1 MAIELTMPAVS
12 PTMETGTLSRWLVKA
27 GDSVRPGDIIAEIE
41 TDKATSEYAAAEAG
55 VIAAILVPEGS
66 EDVLVGTVIATLA
79 PAGTKDAAP
88 APPAPDATVVLPAPP
103 TAPVV
108 APASPVPALAFAND
122 TQDATPLARRLAWAR
137 GVSVAG
143 IAGSGAHGRVTR
155 ADIGL
160 SSLLVFP
167 ANVPAPAAP
176 VPSGPAPDDPPPPGV
191 PVQTVKLSTM
201 RRTIARRLSGSK
213 QTVPHFYLTVRCNLD
228 PLNRLR
234 AELNAALAER
244 DIRLSVN
251 DMLLKVMALAMTAV
265 PDVNVQFGGD
275 VLHRFGRADIA
286 MAVAVEGGLVTPVI
300 RGVGEL
306 SLSAIAQESRALAAK
321 AREGRLLPED
331 YQGGTASISNL
342 GMFGIDDM
350 VPVINPPQALILG
363 VAAGI
368 PQPWNVEGEM
378 QLATIMAATASFDH
392 RAIDGA
398 AAAQFM
404 ARLREL
410 IETPRLILC

>member
-27 GDSVRPGDIIAEIE
+27 GDTVRPGDIIAEIE
-41 TDKATSEYAAAEAG
+41 TDKATSEYVAAEAG

-79 PAGTKDAAP
+79 PVGTTDAAP
-88 APPAPDATVVLPAPP
+88 APPAPVATMAPP
-103 TAPVV
+103 VPV
-108 APASPVPALAFAND
+108 LAFVDD
-122 TQDATPLARRLAWAR
+122 TKDATPLARRLAWAR

-143 IAGSGAHGRVTR
+143 IVGSGAHGRVTR

-160 SSLLVFP
+160 PSLLVFP
-167 ANVPAPAAP
+167 ACVPAAP
-176 VPSGPAPDDPPPPGV
+176 VPPGPAPDHAPPPGV

-201 RRTIARRLSGSK
+201 RRTIARRLSDSR

-251 DMLLKVMALAMTAV
+251 DMLVKVMALAMTAV

-286 MAVAVEGGLVTPVI
+286 MAVAVEGGLATPVI

-342 GMFGIDDM
+342 GMFGIDEM
-350 VPVINPPQALILG
+350 IPVINPPQALILG

-368 PQPWNVEGEM
+368 EQPWNVEGEM

>member
-1 MAIELTMPAVS
+1 MGIELIMPAVS
-12 PTMETGTLSRWLVKA
+12 PTAETGTLSRWLVKV
-27 GDSVRPGDIIAEIE
+27 GDSVCPGDIISEIE
-41 TDKATSEYAAAEAG
+41 TDKATSEYVAAEAG
-55 VIAAILVPEGS
+55 LIAAILVPEGS
-66 EDVLVGTVIATLA
+66 EDVLVATVIATLA
-79 PAGTKDAAP
+79 PVGTTDAVPSPPVPVATV
-88 APPAPDATVVLPAPP
+88 APPALSS
-103 TAPVV
+103 APVV
-108 APASPVPALAFAND
+108 APAPPVPVLTFADD
-122 TQDATPLARRLAWAR
+122 TNDATPLARRLASAR
-137 GVSVAG
+137 GISVAG
-143 IAGSGAHGRVTR
+143 IAGSGAHGRATR
-155 ADIGL
+155 ADLGL
-160 SSLLVFP
+160 PSLLMFP

-176 VPSGPAPDDPPPPGV
+176 AVAAAAANPAPPPGV

-201 RRTIARRLSGSK
+201 RRTIARRLSDSK

-228 PLNRLR
+228 PLNQLR
-234 AELNAALAER
+234 AELNAALAGR

-251 DMLLKVMALAMTAV
+251 DLLVKVMALAMTAE

-300 RGVGEL
+300 RDAGAL
-306 SLSAIAQESRALAAK
+306 SLSAIAQESKSLAAM
-321 AREGRLLPED
+321 AREGRLLPKD

-342 GMFGIDDM
+342 GMFGIDEM

-368 PQPWNVEGEM
+368 EQPWKVGGEI

-398 AAAQFM
+398 AAARFM

-410 IETPRLILC
+410 IETPRLILF

>member
-27 GDSVRPGDIIAEIE
+27 GDTVRPGDIIAEIE
-41 TDKATSEYAAAEAG
+41 TDKATSEYVAAEAG
-55 VIAAILVPEGS
+55 VIAATLVPEGS

-79 PAGTKDAAP
+79 PVGTTDAAP
-88 APPAPDATVVLPAPP
+88 APPAPVATMAPP
-103 TAPVV
+103 VPV
-108 APASPVPALAFAND
+108 LAFVDD
-122 TQDATPLARRLAWAR
+122 TKDATPLARRLAWAR

-143 IAGSGAHGRVTR
+143 IVGSGAHGRVTR

-160 SSLLVFP
+160 PSLLVFP
-167 ANVPAPAAP
+167 ACVPAAP
-176 VPSGPAPDDPPPPGV
+176 VPPGPAPDHAPPPGV

-201 RRTIARRLSGSK
+201 RRTIARRLSDSR

-251 DMLLKVMALAMTAV
+251 DMLVKVMALAMTAV

-286 MAVAVEGGLVTPVI
+286 MAVAVEGGLATPVI

-342 GMFGIDDM
+342 GMFGIDEM
-350 VPVINPPQALILG
+350 IPVINPPQALILG

-368 PQPWNVEGEM
+368 EQPWNVEGEM

>member
-27 GDSVRPGDIIAEIE
+27 GDTVRPGDIIAEIE
-41 TDKATSEYAAAEAG
+41 TDKATSEYVAAEAG

-79 PAGTKDAAP
+79 PVGTTDAAP
-88 APPAPDATVVLPAPP
+88 APPAPVATMAPP
-103 TAPVV
+103 VPV
-108 APASPVPALAFAND
+108 LAFVDD
-122 TQDATPLARRLAWAR
+122 TKDATPLARRLAWAR

-143 IAGSGAHGRVTR
+143 IVGSGAHGRVTR

-160 SSLLVFP
+160 PSLLVFP
-167 ANVPAPAAP
+167 ASVPAAP
-176 VPSGPAPDDPPPPGV
+176 VPPGPAPDHAPPPGV

-201 RRTIARRLSGSK
+201 RRTIARRLSDSR

-251 DMLLKVMALAMTAV
+251 DMLVKVMALAMTAL

-286 MAVAVEGGLVTPVI
+286 MAVAVEGGLATPVI

-342 GMFGIDDM
+342 GMFGIDEM
-350 VPVINPPQALILG
+350 IPVINPPQALILG

-368 PQPWNVEGEM
+368 EQPWNVEGEM

>member
-12 PTMETGTLSRWLVKA
+12 PTMESGTLSRWLVKA
-27 GDSVRPGDIIAEIE
+27 GDNVRPGDIIAEIE
-41 TDKATSEYAAAEAG
+41 TDKATSEYAAAVAG

-66 EDVLVGTVIATLA
+66 EDVVVGTVIATLA
-79 PAGTKDAAP
+79 PAGTTDAAP
-88 APPAPDATVVLPAPP
+88 APPAPNATVVSPAPP
-103 TAPVV
+103 PAPVV
-108 APASPVPALAFAND
+108 APALPVPALAFAND
-122 TQDATPLARRLAWAR
+122 TKDATPLARRLAWAR
-137 GVSVAG
+137 DVSVAG
-143 IAGSGAHGRVTR
+143 IVGSGAHGRVTR

-160 SSLLVFP
+160 PSLFVSP
-167 ANVPAPAAP
+167 ANAPAP
-176 VPSGPAPDDPPPPGV
+176 VPPGPVPDHAPPPGV
-191 PVQTVKLSTM
+191 PVQTIKLSTM
-201 RRTIARRLSGSK
+201 RRTIARRLSDSK

-234 AELNAALAER
+234 AELNAALAEW

-251 DMLLKVMALAMTAV
+251 DMLVKVMALAMNAV

-350 VPVINPPQALILG
+350 IPVINPPQALILG

-368 PQPWNVEGEM
+368 KQPWNVEGEM

-410 IETPRLILC
+410 IETPQLILC

>member
-1 MAIELTMPAVS
+1 
-12 PTMETGTLSRWLVKA
+12 
-27 GDSVRPGDIIAEIE
+27 
-41 TDKATSEYAAAEAG
+41 
-55 VIAAILVPEGS
+55 
-66 EDVLVGTVIATLA
+66 
-79 PAGTKDAAP
+79 
-88 APPAPDATVVLPAPP
+88 
-103 TAPVV
+103 
-108 APASPVPALAFAND
+108 
-122 TQDATPLARRLAWAR
+122 
-137 GVSVAG
+137 
-143 IAGSGAHGRVTR
+143 
-155 ADIGL
+155 
-160 SSLLVFP
+160 
-167 ANVPAPAAP
+167 
-176 VPSGPAPDDPPPPGV
+176 
-191 PVQTVKLSTM
+191 M
-201 RRTIARRLSGSK
+201 RRTIARRLSDSK

-234 AELNAALAER
+234 AELNAALAEW

-251 DMLLKVMALAMTAV
+251 DMLVKVMALAMNAV

-350 VPVINPPQALILG
+350 IPVINPPQALILG

-368 PQPWNVEGEM
+368 KQPWNVEGEM

-410 IETPRLILC
+410 IETPQLILC

>member
-27 GDSVRPGDIIAEIE
+27 GDTVRPGDIIAEIE
-41 TDKATSEYAAAEAG
+41 TDKATSEYVAAEAG

-79 PAGTKDAAP
+79 PVGTTDAAP
-88 APPAPDATVVLPAPP
+88 APPAPVATMAPP
-103 TAPVV
+103 VPV
-108 APASPVPALAFAND
+108 LAFVDD
-122 TQDATPLARRLAWAR
+122 TKDATPLARRLAWAR

-143 IAGSGAHGRVTR
+143 IVGSGAHGRVTR

-160 SSLLVFP
+160 PSLLVFP
-167 ANVPAPAAP
+167 ACVPAAP
-176 VPSGPAPDDPPPPGV
+176 VPPGPAPDHAPPPGV

-201 RRTIARRLSGSK
+201 RRTIARRLSDSR

-251 DMLLKVMALAMTAV
+251 DMLVKVMALAMTAV

-286 MAVAVEGGLVTPVI
+286 MAVAVEGGLATPVI

-342 GMFGIDDM
+342 GMFGIDEM
-350 VPVINPPQALILG
+350 IPVINPPQALILG

-368 PQPWNVEGEM
+368 EQPWNVESEM

>member
-27 GDSVRPGDIIAEIE
+27 GDTVRPGDIIAEIE
-41 TDKATSEYAAAEAG
+41 TDKATSEYVAAEAG
-55 VIAAILVPEGS
+55 VIAATLVPEGS

-79 PAGTKDAAP
+79 PVGTTDAAP
-88 APPAPDATVVLPAPP
+88 APPAPVATMAPP
-103 TAPVV
+103 VPV
-108 APASPVPALAFAND
+108 LAFVDD
-122 TQDATPLARRLAWAR
+122 TKDATPLARRLAWAR

-143 IAGSGAHGRVTR
+143 IVGSGAHGRVIR

-160 SSLLVFP
+160 PSLLVFP
-167 ANVPAPAAP
+167 ACVPAAP
-176 VPSGPAPDDPPPPGV
+176 VPPGPAPDHAPPPGV

-201 RRTIARRLSGSK
+201 RRTIARRLSDSR

-251 DMLLKVMALAMTAV
+251 DMLVKVMALAMTAV

-286 MAVAVEGGLVTPVI
+286 MAVAVEGGLATPVI

-342 GMFGIDDM
+342 GMFGIDEM
-350 VPVINPPQALILG
+350 IPVINPPQALILG

-368 PQPWNVEGEM
+368 EQPWNVEGEM

>member
-27 GDSVRPGDIIAEIE
+27 GDTVRPGDIIAEIE
-41 TDKATSEYAAAEAG
+41 TDKATSECVAAEAG
-55 VIAAILVPEGS
+55 VIAAILVPEGC

-79 PAGTKDAAP
+79 PVGTTDAAP
-88 APPAPDATVVLPAPP
+88 ASPAPIATVAPP
-103 TAPVV
+103 VPV
-108 APASPVPALAFAND
+108 LAFVDD
-122 TQDATPLARRLAWAR
+122 TKNATPLARRLAWAR

-143 IAGSGAHGRVTR
+143 IVGSGANGRVTK

-160 SSLLVFP
+160 PSLLVFP
-167 ANVPAPAAP
+167 ASVPAPAAP
-176 VPSGPAPDDPPPPGV
+176 VPPGPAPDRAPPPGV

-201 RRTIARRLSGSK
+201 RRTIAHRLSDSK

-251 DMLLKVMALAMTAV
+251 DMMVKIMALAMTAV

-286 MAVAVEGGLVTPVI
+286 MAVAVEGGLVMPVI

-306 SLSAIAQESRALAAK
+306 SLSAIAQESKALAAK

-350 VPVINPPQALILG
+350 VPVISPPQALILG

-368 PQPWNVEGEM
+368 QQPWKVEGEM

-410 IETPRLILC
+410 IETPRLLLC